1 MNLVRAVS
9 TIGGLTLVS
18 RVLGMV
24 RDMLMAR
31 YVGAGLAS
39 DAFLIAWRLP
49 NLFRALF
56 AEGAFAAVFVPMFN
70 RRMAEGDAHEDGS
83 GLAAA
88 REFAGQVLSVLFPFL
103 VLFTGVMML
112 AAGPIVWAMTG
123 GFPDGGP
130 EKFALARHLTIITFP
145 YLGLIS
151 LVSLLGGILNS
162 LHRFWVNAAAPIL
175 LNICMIVAL
184 VLFRGH
190 SELATAQTQA
200 IAVTVSGALQLM
212 WLIDACR
219 RAGVA
224 LTLSRPRL
232 TPQVRAMLAL
242 IAPAAIGQGA
252 IQINLLISTSLAARF
267 LPQGAVSFLYYA
279 DRLNQLPL
287 GLLGIGI
294 GTVILPLLSRQIGG
308 GDMKAANETQNRSLE
323 LALFLSLP
331 AAVALVVA
339 ATPIVRGVFQ
349 HGAFTA
355 ADTVGTATALAAFS
369 LGVPAYVII
378 KVLTPGFYAR
388 SDTRTPVRL
397 AIVAMLVNLAG
408 NLILIWP
415 LAHVGVAL
423 ATAISAWVNVALL
436 YAVLHRRGHLALD
449 ARLRRKLWR
458 IAAAAAMM
466 AIGLWFGGR
475 IADPWLT
482 GGIAMR
488 IVRARAAVRRG
499 RSSIRAG
506 VGAAGCVSHR
516 RHQGT
521 GAPLPRGVTD
531 RIRSC
536 ASFPASS
543 PRAIFTSAIIWAR
556 SATGCGCRTKSRRAP
571 TGIACS
577 SLPTSTPS
585 PCRTTPPSLAA
596 RRAKWR
602 RR

>member
-31 YVGAGLAS
+31 YVGAGMAS

-70 RRMAEGDAHEDGS
+70 RRMAEGDAEQEGA

-88 REFAGQVLSVLFPFL
+88 RAFAGQVLSVLFPFL
-103 VLFTGVMML
+103 VVFTALMML
-112 AAGPIVWAMTG
+112 AAGPIVYAMTG

-130 EKFALARHLTIITFP
+130 EKFALARHLTVITFP

-184 VLFRGH
+184 LMFRGG
-190 SELATAQTQA
+190 SEVETAQTQA
-200 IAVTVSGALQLM
+200 IAVTVSGVLQLI
-212 WLIDACR
+212 WLILACR

-224 LTLSRPRL
+224 LKLSRPRL
-232 TPQVRAMLAL
+232 TPQVKAMLLL
-242 IAPAAIGQGA
+242 IAPAAVGQGA

-267 LPQGAVSFLYYA
+267 LPEGAVSFLYYA

-287 GLLGIGI
+287 GLIGIGI
-294 GTVILPLLSRQIGG
+294 GTVILPLLSRQLGG
-308 GDMKAANETQNRSLE
+308 GDEAAASETQNRALE
-323 LALFLSLP
+323 LALFLSVP

-339 ATPIVRGVFQ
+339 AFPIVRGVFE
-349 HGAFTA
+349 HGAFTP
-355 ADTVGTATALAAFS
+355 ADTMGTASALAAFS
-369 LGVPAYVII
+369 LGVPAYVLI

-388 SDTRTPVRL
+388 SDTKTPVRL
-397 AIVAMLVNLAG
+397 AIAAMLVNLVG

-415 LAHVGVAL
+415 LGHVGVAV

-436 YAVLHRRGHLALD
+436 YIVLARRGQLALD
-449 ARLRRKLWR
+449 ARLKRKIWR
-458 IAAAAAMM
+458 ILAAAAAM
-466 AIGLWFGGR
+466 ALALWLGS
-475 IADPWLT
+475 DLT
-482 GGIAMR
+482 GEWLARSGLVER
-488 IVRARAAVRRG
+488 IVVLAMLCGAGGAVY
-499 RSSIRAG
+499 A
-506 VGAAGCVSHR
+506 
-516 RHQGT
+516 
-521 GAPLPRGVTD
+521 L
-531 RIRSC
+531 
-536 ASFPASS
+536 
-543 PRAIFTSAIIWAR
+543 AIFAFGAYRLSEL
-556 SATGCGCRTKSRRAP
+556 KSLFRRP
-571 TGIACS
+571 
-577 SLPTSTPS
+577 
-585 PCRTTPPSLAA
+585 AA
-596 RRAKWR
+596 KG
-602 RR
+602 